1 MKAAFRA
8 KRRDKLKQHSMKHFN
23 FLLAICICTS
33 MAGCSM
39 NELGK
44 SSKTVEKLADGFYSM
59 TVTGDAGFDLFL
71 S

>member
-1 MKAAFRA
+1 
-8 KRRDKLKQHSMKHFN
+8 MKHFN

>member
-1 MKAAFRA
+1 
-8 KRRDKLKQHSMKHFN
+8 MKHPK
-23 FLLAICICTS
+23 LILATCLCAG